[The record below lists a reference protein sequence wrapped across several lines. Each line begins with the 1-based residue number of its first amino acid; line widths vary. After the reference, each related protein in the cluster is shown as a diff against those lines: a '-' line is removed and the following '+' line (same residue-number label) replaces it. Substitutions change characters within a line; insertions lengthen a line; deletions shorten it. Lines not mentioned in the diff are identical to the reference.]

1 MDPVMLIILAGVFV
15 VWTQS
20 TLGRG
25 DPEPEQP
32 SHSTEEAFLIALG
45 KLLSKDSEP

>member
-1 MDPVMLIILAGVFV
+1 MDPVILMIFAGVFI

-20 TLGRG
+20 MLGRG

-32 SHSTEEAFLIALG
+32 SHSAEKELLIALG